1 MNVKVRMC
9 YIRDINQVNMDGYK
23 LAYLLIER
31 CSNRKVK
38 ISGYQPTF
46 AVAET
51 TRTNH
56 WATGN
61 VNLHSG

>member
-1 MNVKVRMC
+1 MLHKR
-9 YIRDINQVNMDGYK
+9 YKSGEHGYK

>member
-1 MNVKVRMC
+1 MLHKR
-9 YIRDINQVNMDGYK
+9 YKPSEHGYK

-31 CSNRKVK
+31 NTKVK